1 MFWGWPSSHT
11 TIAFATACAL
21 AGLFPKQRWL
31 GFAAIVYAIYI
42 GLGISMTIHWFS
54 DFVAGVIIGTLIGM
68 VVGKSFRPSPSGSM

>member
-31 GFAAIVYAIYI
+31 GFAAIVYAIY
-42 GLGISMTIHWFS
+42 MCAF
-54 DFVAGVIIGTLIGM
+54 
-68 VVGKSFRPSPSGSM
+68 GKSA